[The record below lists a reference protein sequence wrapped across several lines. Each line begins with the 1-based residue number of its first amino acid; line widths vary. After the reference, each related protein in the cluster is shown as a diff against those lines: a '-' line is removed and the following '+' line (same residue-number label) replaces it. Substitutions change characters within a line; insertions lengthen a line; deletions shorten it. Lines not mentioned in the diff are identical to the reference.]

1 MEDMDNAAVTEWL
14 RSMKL
19 DNAAD
24 ICSTHEIDGFVFM
37 ALLEEE
43 GGLDS
48 IGIKNAFD
56 RAKVRDGVRK
66 RMRSVES
73 SNIVLT
79 QRMTP
84 EVDNPTIAIQPDFSE
99 SNNMRPTPKSTED
112 IFCGDV
118 SSISSDGSV
127 SDTAPS
133 NTTTTPNTTLQLPPF
148 MFQKEFLSWT
158 DVTVAVHTMALR
170 ANKQVHR
177 TSTQA

>member
-19 DNAAD
+19 DNAAA
-24 ICSTHEIDGFVFM
+24 ICLTHEIDGFVFM

-48 IGIKNAFD
+48 IGITNAFD
-56 RAKVRDGVRK
+56 RAKVRGGVRK
-66 RMRSVES
+66 RMSSVAA
-73 SNIVLT
+73 SNIGLT

-84 EVDNPTIAIQPDFSE
+84 EMESPTIAIQPDLSE

-112 IFCGDV
+112 IFCGDL
-118 SSISSDGSV
+118 SSDGSV
-127 SDTAPS
+127 SDTVPS
-133 NTTTTPNTTLQLPPF
+133 DTDTKPKTALQLPPF
-148 MFQKEFLSWT
+148 TFPTEFLSWT

-170 ANKQVHR
+170 ENKQVYR
-177 TSTQA
+177 TSTLA

>member
-48 IGIKNAFD
+48 IGIKTAFD
-56 RAKVRDGVRK
+56 RAKVRGGVRK

-112 IFCGDV
+112 IFCGDL

-133 NTTTTPNTTLQLPPF
+133 DTTTTPNTTLQLPPF